1 MLDSILR
8 EVIMRASECPV
19 YIISINLNY
28 KIVNNIAKVI
38 SLS

>member
-8 EVIMRASECPV
+8 EVIMASECPV
-19 YIISINLNY
+19 YIISMNLNY
-28 KIVNNIAKVI
+28 KFVNNIGKVI